1 MKVTNYAYT
10 TSPSCRGRRALR
22 KLGSDIRD
30 ARRRR
35 RLTMTVVAERAFT
48 SRKTLQRIEAGDYRT
63 SIGIYASVLQTLG
76 LLDRVAN
83 AADAAA
89 DEVGLSSASTA
100 LPQRIRDT
108 ISSMSMKKRF

>member
-1 MKVTNYAYT
+1 M
-10 TSPSCRGRRALR
+10 
-22 KLGSDIRD
+22 
-30 ARRRR
+30 
-35 RLTMTVVAERAFT
+35 
-48 SRKTLQRIEAGDYRT
+48 
-63 SIGIYASVLQTLG
+63 G
-76 LLDRVAN
+76 LLGRVAN